1 MFPRWNPKIRCLLQ
15 SRPERT
21 EGLLRTIQTFGTP
34 GWISLLPGEVK
45 WIPREGS
52 PEVISAVVD
61 DRLCCGTL
69 LRAERLTPTR

>member
-1 MFPRWNPKIRCLLQ
+1 MIA
-15 SRPERT
+15 
-21 EGLLRTIQTFGTP
+21 QTFGIP
-34 GWISLLPGEVK
+34 GWISLLPGEIK

-69 LRAERLTPTR
+69 LRAERLSPTR

>member
-1 MFPRWNPKIRCLLQ
+1 MRCLLQ

-21 EGLLRTIQTFGTP
+21 EDLRVIAQTFGIP
-34 GWISLLPGEVK
+34 GWISLLPGEIK

-69 LRAERLTPTR
+69 LRAERLSPTR